1 MVHWQLPFLS
11 EKEKFHLELLMEMMT
26 SPGQVSTNRAG
37 QDFLFYFCGP
47 RIPAQVYDYLR
58 TQKSLGYTVY
68 NHFYNYEQQG
78 GAYFYI
84 LTQVDK
90 FSMTEV
96 YKEVTTFVGQ
106 FEQRSGS
113 KKCSEIN

>member
-26 SPGQVSTNRAG
+26 SP
-37 QDFLFYFCGP
+37 
-47 RIPAQVYDYLR
+47 VYDYLR

-84 LTQVDK
+84 LTQGK
-90 FSMTEV
+90 
-96 YKEVTTFVGQ
+96 
-106 FEQRSGS
+106 GS
-113 KKCSEIN
+113 ANDLWPPCDRLWTKLQIMNSIKWTNFQ

>member
-26 SPGQVSTNRAG
+26 SP
-37 QDFLFYFCGP
+37 
-47 RIPAQVYDYLR
+47 VYDYLR

-84 LTQVDK
+84 LTQGK
-90 FSMTEV
+90 
-96 YKEVTTFVGQ
+96 
-106 FEQRSGS
+106 GS
-113 KKCSEIN
+113 ANDLWPPCDRPVV